1 MYYCLN
7 KDVYIVDGLK
17 KSCIYDLSKGHLYSI
32 NHNLAKVLRRINE
45 CYYDIEYNFKDEL
58 KDIINILIEKE
69 VISTSTTQKINNIE
83 DLKVNYK
90 TSKLAWIEI
99 TSKCNLKCIH
109 CYNES
114 DDFKY
119 HDMSVED
126 YKYTIDFLLA
136 NEITKLQIIGGEPFV
151 NPTILK
157 EMLEYSVGK
166 FELLEIFTNGTLIP
180 NDFYD
185 YLKKHNIRIALSVYS
200 YNNID
205 HDKVTNVIGAH
216 YKTNQT
222 IANLKKY
229 GIQYRICNVLMD
241 GITLGQQNTNLYKL
255 DPEKDVVRMS
265 GRANYKLLTHELIK
279 KKLITKKTFETPIN
293 KSFVTRL
300 VSGHN
305 CFSNR
310 IYVSSDLNVYP
321 CVMERRISH
330 GNIKE
335 NNLLKFNINI
345 LNFNKDHIDD
355 CRCCEYRYACFDCR
369 PNSLETNIASKPW
382 YCTYNVNDGVWI
394 DQEIFI
400 DNLDKKWLE

>member
-7 KDVYIVDGLK
+7 KDVYIVDGLR
-17 KSCIYDLSKGHLYSI
+17 KSCIYDLYNGRLYSI
-32 NHNLAKVLRRINE
+32 NHNLANILKDIND
-45 CYYDIEYNFKDEL
+45 CYYDTEYIFKDEL
-58 KDIINILIEKE
+58 NEIINILIEKE
-69 VISTSTTQKINNIE
+69 IISTSITKKINHIE
-83 DLKVNYK
+83 DLKINYK
-90 TSKLAWIEI
+90 TFKLAWIEI

-119 HDMSVED
+119 HDMSVEE
-126 YKYTIDFLLA
+126 YKYTIDFLLT
-136 NEITKLQIIGGEPFV
+136 NGIKKLQIIGGEPFI
-151 NPTILK
+151 NPIILK

-180 NDFYD
+180 HEFYK
-185 YLKKHNIRIALSVYS
+185 YLKQNNIRIALSVYS

-205 HDKVTNVIGAH
+205 HDKVTNVIGSH
-216 YKTNQT
+216 HKTNKT

-241 GITLGQQNTNLYKL
+241 GVTLGQQNTNLYKL
-255 DPEKDVVRMS
+255 NPEKDVVRMS

-293 KSFVTRL
+293 KAFVTRL

-310 IYVSSDLNVYP
+310 IYVSSDLNIYP

-335 NNLLKFNINI
+335 TKLLQFNNNI
-345 LNFNKDHIDD
+345 LNYNKDYIDG
-355 CRCCEYRYACFDCR
+355 CKHCEYRYACFDCR
-369 PNSLETNIASKPW
+369 PNSLDENISSKPW
-382 YCTYNVNDGVWI
+382 YCTYNVNEGLWI
-394 DQEIFI
+394 DQDIFI
-400 DNLDKKWLE
+400 NNLDKQWLE

>member
-7 KDVYIVDGLK
+7 KDVYIVDGLR
-17 KSCIYDLSKGHLYSI
+17 KSCIYDLYNGRLYSI
-32 NHNLAKVLRRINE
+32 NHNLANILKDIND
-45 CYYDIEYNFKDEL
+45 CYYDTEYIFKDEL
-58 KDIINILIEKE
+58 NEIINILIEKE
-69 VISTSTTQKINNIE
+69 IISTSITKKINHIE
-83 DLKVNYK
+83 DLKINYK
-90 TSKLAWIEI
+90 TFKLAWIEI

-114 DDFKY
+114 DDFEY
-119 HDMSVED
+119 HDMSVEE
-126 YKYTIDFLLA
+126 YKYTIDFLLT
-136 NEITKLQIIGGEPFV
+136 NGIKKLQIIGGEPFI
-151 NPTILK
+151 NPIILK

-180 NDFYD
+180 HEFYK
-185 YLKKHNIRIALSVYS
+185 YLKQNNIRIALSVYS

-205 HDKVTNVIGAH
+205 HDKVTNVIGSYH
-216 YKTNQT
+216 KTNKT

-241 GITLGQQNTNLYKL
+241 GVTLGQQNTNLYKL
-255 DPEKDVVRMS
+255 NPEKDVVRMS

-293 KSFVTRL
+293 KAFVTRL

-310 IYVSSDLNVYP
+310 IYVSSDLNIYP

-335 NNLLKFNINI
+335 TKLLQFNNNI
-345 LNFNKDHIDD
+345 LNYNKDYIDG
-355 CRCCEYRYACFDCR
+355 CKHCEYRYACFDCR
-369 PNSLETNIASKPW
+369 PNSLDENISSKPW
-382 YCTYNVNDGVWI
+382 YCTYNVNEGLWI
-394 DQEIFI
+394 DQDIFI
-400 DNLDKKWLE
+400 NNLDKQWLE

>member
-7 KDVYIVDGLK
+7 KDVYIVDGLR
-17 KSCIYDLSKGHLYSI
+17 KSCIYDLYNGRLYSI
-32 NHNLAKVLRRINE
+32 NHNLANILKDIND
-45 CYYDIEYNFKDEL
+45 CYYDTEYIFKDEL
-58 KDIINILIEKE
+58 NEIINILIEKE
-69 VISTSTTQKINNIE
+69 IISTSITKKINHIE
-83 DLKVNYK
+83 DLKINYK
-90 TSKLAWIEI
+90 TFKLAWIEI

-119 HDMSVED
+119 HDMSVEE
-126 YKYTIDFLLA
+126 YKYTIDFLLT
-136 NEITKLQIIGGEPFV
+136 NGIKKLQIIGGEPFI
-151 NPTILK
+151 NPIILK

-180 NDFYD
+180 HEFYK
-185 YLKKHNIRIALSVYS
+185 YLKQNNIRIALSVYS

-205 HDKVTNVIGAH
+205 HDKVTNVIGSH
-216 YKTNQT
+216 HKTNKT

-241 GITLGQQNTNLYKL
+241 GVTLGQQNTNLYKL
-255 DPEKDVVRMS
+255 NPEKDVVRMS

-293 KSFVTRL
+293 KAFVTRL

-310 IYVSSDLNVYP
+310 IYVSSDLNIYP

-335 NNLLKFNINI
+335 TKSLQFNNNI
-345 LNFNKDHIDD
+345 LNYNKDYIDG
-355 CRCCEYRYACFDCR
+355 CKHCEYRYACFDCR
-369 PNSLETNIASKPW
+369 PNSLDENISSKPW
-382 YCTYNVNDGVWI
+382 YCTYNVNEGLWI
-394 DQEIFI
+394 DQDIFI
-400 DNLDKKWLE
+400 NNLDKQWLE

>member
-7 KDVYIVDGLK
+7 KDVYIVDGLR
-17 KSCIYDLSKGHLYSI
+17 KSCIYDLYNGRLYSI
-32 NHNLAKVLRRINE
+32 NHNLANILKDIND
-45 CYYDIEYNFKDEL
+45 CYYDTEYIFEDEL
-58 KDIINILIEKE
+58 NEIINILIEKE
-69 VISTSTTQKINNIE
+69 IISTSITKKINHIE
-83 DLKVNYK
+83 DLKINYK

-119 HDMSVED
+119 HDMSVEE
-126 YKYTIDFLLA
+126 YKYTIDFLLT
-136 NEITKLQIIGGEPFV
+136 NGIKKLQIIGGEPFI
-151 NPTILK
+151 NPIILK

-180 NDFYD
+180 YEFYK
-185 YLKKHNIRIALSVYS
+185 YLKQNNIRIALSVYS

-205 HDKVTNVIGAH
+205 HDKVTNVIGSH
-216 YKTNQT
+216 HKTNKT

-241 GITLGQQNTNLYKL
+241 GVTLGQQNTNLYKL
-255 DPEKDVVRMS
+255 NPEKDVVRMS

-293 KSFVTRL
+293 KAFVTRL

-310 IYVSSDLNVYP
+310 IYVSSDLNIYP

-335 NNLLKFNINI
+335 TKSLQFNNNI
-345 LNFNKDHIDD
+345 LNYNKDYIDG
-355 CRCCEYRYACFDCR
+355 CKHCEYRYACFDCR
-369 PNSLETNIASKPW
+369 PNSLDENISSKPW
-382 YCTYNVNDGVWI
+382 YCTYNVNEGLWI
-394 DQEIFI
+394 DQDIFI
-400 DNLDKKWLE
+400 NNLDKKWLE